1 MQTVAIEGI
10 FKQLRRRSHGA
21 QSDAELLD
29 DFIANRDEAAFA
41 ELVHR
46 HRAKVYAVCR
56 RVLGRHHLT
65 EDACQATFL
74 VLAKKAQSVHPRA
87 AVGGFLYG
95 AARIAALEAYAL
107 SHRRKE
113 KLVARVP
120 DLPADAH
127 MQADSEAL
135 AALDEEIANLSETL
149 RAAVVL
155 CELDGVSRAEAARQ
169 LGIPTGTLSSRLAAA
184 RKQLATNLKAR
195 GVTSIATLLTIL
207 ATSANAATPT
217 ALKVVSSTASEICQG
232 VLRTML
238 RTVLLAKLR
247 NTAVV
252 CATVAAFTLWAFA
265 PAQLPAAVEGPRL
278 AGAFAVSKDPVPK
291 ENQEPRENAF
301 VVGRLNGVS
310 KLPNAK
316 RGEWDS
322 VTELLGPDGKSRGFV
337 PVGEL
342 MDIRNPRVSPDGKL
356 LAFFR
361 QGRTSQDERR
371 GRLPPPK
378 AGPLTNEG
386 LFIWYPMDLYV
397 VDLGSKKPP
406 AEPLMKDLRCASLA
420 WSSDSRQLYISSV
433 PGGKEAI
440 AKLKEKAED
449 ETLQERNPTIV
460 MPVKTWLFDLAAK
473 KETLLD
479 IPEGHGVYDST
490 PDGKTVLTRKI
501 VWNQMQISSTSYLV
515 PLTTLKPRAITADE
529 EGFDHARFSPDGSRV
544 AGIRTEFTKSK
555 EKGLFLYDVAKESL
569 SRVPLPQGIL
579 PEKLTQVAWAPDGK
593 QIALLWGIPV
603 GRPGGGAPGLPG
615 SAGGMGGGGGIQNY
629 RISAFDLNGEN
640 MKLIREYKGT
650 EQPFGLDWADLVC
663 PKK

>member
-29 DFIANRDEAAFA
+29 AFIANRDEAAFT
-41 ELVHR
+41 ELVRR

-74 VLAKKAQSVHPRA
+74 VLAKKAHSVHPRA

-107 SHRRKE
+107 NHRRKE
-113 KLVARVP
+113 RLVARVP
-120 DLPADAH
+120 DLPADTH
-127 MQADSEAL
+127 LRADSESL

-169 LGIPTGTLSSRLAAA
+169 LGIPEGTLSSRLAAA
-184 RKQLATNLKAR
+184 RKQLATKLKAR
-195 GVTSIATLLTIL
+195 GVTCIATLLTIL

-265 PAQLPAAVEGPRL
+265 PAQLPAAVEEPRL
-278 AGAFAVSKDPVPK
+278 AGTFTVNKASVPK
-291 ENQEPRENAF
+291 ENQEPRENTF
-301 VVGRLNGVS
+301 VVGRLNGPS

-316 RGEWDS
+316 RGESDS
-322 VTELLGPDGKSRGFV
+322 VTELLDPDGKSRGYV

-342 MDIRNPRVSPDGKL
+342 MNISNPRMSPDGKL

-361 QGRTSQDERR
+361 QGRTSQDERQ
-371 GRLPPPK
+371 GRFPPPK
-378 AGPLTNEG
+378 VVITTNEQ
-386 LFIWYPMDLYV
+386 LFMWIPLDLYV
-397 VDLGSKKPP
+397 VDLSSKKPP

-420 WSSDSRQLYISSV
+420 WASDSRQLYISSV

-440 AKLKEKAED
+440 AKLKAKAED
-449 ETLQERNPTIV
+449 ETLQGENPTIV
-460 MPVKTWLFDLAAK
+460 MPVKTWLF
-473 KETLLD
+473 
-479 IPEGHGVYDST
+479 
-490 PDGKTVLTRKI
+490 
-501 VWNQMQISSTSYLV
+501 
-515 PLTTLKPRAITADE
+515 
-529 EGFDHARFSPDGSRV
+529 
-544 AGIRTEFTKSK
+544 
-555 EKGLFLYDVAKESL
+555 
-569 SRVPLPQGIL
+569 
-579 PEKLTQVAWAPDGK
+579 
-593 QIALLWGIPV
+593 
-603 GRPGGGAPGLPG
+603 
-615 SAGGMGGGGGIQNY
+615 
-629 RISAFDLNGEN
+629 
-640 MKLIREYKGT
+640 
-650 EQPFGLDWADLVC
+650 
-663 PKK
+663 